1 MSDDIR
7 TGRKAR
13 KILTIMAAVLA
24 VAMMLATPL
33 IVAVD
38 SDAAEIGNDEAGF
51 RIVAT
56 DPTDEDLAAFD
67 PYLHSKVIEAK
78 YDCNIFTQIFD
89 LGFNNPTFSSQGY
102 EVSYASGA
110 EINSKSYTA
119 YYCEEFSATGVEMVY
134 TFNTPGEL
142 IESFIADSN
151 YQPAAEAIKEYFGNE
166 VGIGD
171 TLKITGTVKTK
182 SAEQTAGDFA
192 AVDDNHSVTKNGSQ
206 QFYIVNDIDVTIEF
220 IKNGSSVGKIYYR
233 ADDKYLVER
242 NITYDYGSVDYKD
255 ITDATPLT
263 VKFGLASFSFENGS
277 ARYTVDGT
285 EYKIGHSMV
294 TPDEIVTT
302 ADVRA
307 NSDWNANDIREQC
320 REFTNTADGKATID
334 KTFDAVKTAYGNIV
348 TDVVGDDLLKLVLII
363 VGVVI
368 GIIVLLIVLIIVVV
382 VLLKKKK
389 QQ

>member
-1 MSDDIR
+1 
-7 TGRKAR
+7 
-13 KILTIMAAVLA
+13 
-24 VAMMLATPL
+24 
-33 IVAVD
+33 
-38 SDAAEIGNDEAGF
+38 
-51 RIVAT
+51 
-56 DPTDEDLAAFD
+56 
-67 PYLHSKVIEAK
+67 
-78 YDCNIFTQIFD
+78 
-89 LGFNNPTFSSQGY
+89 
-102 EVSYASGA
+102 
-110 EINSKSYTA
+110 
-119 YYCEEFSATGVEMVY
+119 MVY

-166 VGIGD
+166 VGVGD

-192 AVDDNHSVTKNGSQ
+192 AVDDNHSVIKSGSQ

-285 EYKIGHSMV
+285 DYKVGHTSV

-307 NSDWNANDIREQC
+307 NSDWNLDIYH
-320 REFTNTADGKATID
+320 TSLDTMPVSTADGKVTAD
-334 KTFDAVKTAYGNIV
+334 KSYDAAEAAFDGVVA
-348 TDVVGDDLLKLVLII
+348 DVVVDDILKVILIG
-363 VGVVI
+363 VGIFI
-368 GIIVLLIVLIIVVV
+368 GIIVLIVILIVVILV
-382 VLLKKKK
+382 LKKKK
-389 QQ
+389 RQ